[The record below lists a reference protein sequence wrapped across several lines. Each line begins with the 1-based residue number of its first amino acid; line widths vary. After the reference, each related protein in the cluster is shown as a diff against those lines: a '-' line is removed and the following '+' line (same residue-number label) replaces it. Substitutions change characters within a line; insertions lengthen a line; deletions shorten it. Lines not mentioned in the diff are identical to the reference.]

1 MPSRAVAILVVF
13 AALGGTAAA
22 QTPAASAKAPAAS
35 SKAPAASAQAPAAS
49 AKEPSV
55 QSLAARERQKTCGAE
70 WRALSAAEKTSQGP
84 KWPQYYSKCVKRL
97 KEVKA

>member
-1 MPSRAVAILVVF
+1 MPSRAVAVLVVF

-22 QTPAASAKAPAAS
+22 QTPS
-35 SKAPAASAQAPAAS
+35 ASAQTPSAS

-55 QSLAARERQKTCGAE
+55 QSLAARDRQKTCGAE
-70 WRALSAAEKTSQGP
+70 WRALPAAEKTSQGP